1 MNRTEAKERIER
13 LRLEIEDHNR
23 RYYVL
28 NEPVISD
35 FEYDLLINEL
45 VTLEKK
51 YPEFD
56 SDNSPTRRIGSDL
69 ELKRSSGSM
78 NISTLCFLLV
88 IPTVKRN

>member
-56 SDNSPTRRIGSDL
+56 SDNSPTRRI
-69 ELKRSSGSM
+69 EA
-78 NISTLCFLLV
+78 TL
-88 IPTVKRN
+88 N